1 MNIKIKDQE
10 FTLKYR
16 NKELFAIEKHLGV
29 SIIDLFQDESKLK
42 MLNTI
47 YTILWCGIQEEI
59 TYDDFCESVDLSTAT
74 ELLPKIVAEVAQ
86 AFETGSKKSRIE
98 F

>member
-1 MNIKIKDQE
+1 MNIKIKEQE

-16 NKELFAIEKHLGV
+16 NRELFAIEEKIGI

-42 MLNTI
+42 MLNVI

-59 TYDDFCESVDLSTAT
+59 NYDDFCDSVDLPTAT
-74 ELLPKIVAEVAQ
+74 KLLPKVVEEVAK
-86 AFETGSKKSRIE
+86 AFDTGSKKK
-98 F
+98 